1 MPVMEP
7 TIVVS
12 SDNAQDWGRQV
23 SIEWPASG
31 WRTRGDNSIAHGGTD
46 TAPDGFG
53 LMGAALGV
61 CMVTTLIE
69 HAQQLELGLER
80 VEALIST
87 KAKLPGRELA
97 PYLSHFHID
106 LYLEG
111 DLDDDQRGTLERLTA
126 ERCGVRE
133 TLVREAA
140 VSERVLLG
148 PPPGRA

>member
-1 MPVMEP
+1 MEP

-12 SDNAQDWGRQV
+12 SENADAWGRQV
-23 SIEWPASG
+23 SIRWPASG
-31 WRTRGDNSIAHGGTD
+31 WRTKGDNSVAHGGTD
-46 TAPDGFG
+46 TGPDGFG
-53 LMGAALGV
+53 LMGAAFGV

-69 HAQQLELGLER
+69 HAQQLDLSLER

-111 DLDDDQRGTLERLTA
+111 DLDDEQRATLERLTA

-133 TLVREAA
+133 TLVREAV
-140 VSERVLLG
+140 VSERVFLG
-148 PPPGRA
+148 RPPGQT